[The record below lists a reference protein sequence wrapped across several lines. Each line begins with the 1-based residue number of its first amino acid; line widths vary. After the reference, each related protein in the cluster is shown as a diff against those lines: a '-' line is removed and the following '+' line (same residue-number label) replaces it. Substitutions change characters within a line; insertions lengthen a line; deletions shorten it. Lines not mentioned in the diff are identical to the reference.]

1 MGKARLAGFTAD
13 TTLVACFQVKLEET
27 FGLRIRPYMYLCDI
41 PWNTKNKHHFVP
53 VPHDFSSGNVPT
65 TWVRRRRGRI
75 KKDSQG
81 GARSYRLSFLRPT
94 TTTATTTTATT
105 TTTTTKTRLENFAN
119 KLSTREITREKKR
132 PKKGKK
138 EGRKVDA

>member
-65 TWVRRRRGRI
+65 TWDQERFARGRT
-75 KKDSQG
+75 
-81 GARSYRLSFLRPT
+81 LLPSFFSSSNDDGDDDNGDDDDD
-94 TTTATTTTATT
+94 
-105 TTTTTKTRLENFAN
+105 EDE
-119 KLSTREITREKKR
+119 TRELCE
-132 PKKGKK
+132 
-138 EGRKVDA
+138 